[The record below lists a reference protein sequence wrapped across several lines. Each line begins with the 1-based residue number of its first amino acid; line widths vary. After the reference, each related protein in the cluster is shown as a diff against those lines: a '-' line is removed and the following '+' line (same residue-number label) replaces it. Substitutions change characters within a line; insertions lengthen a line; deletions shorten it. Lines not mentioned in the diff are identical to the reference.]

1 MLKPIRELCVTAP
14 ALAALALFCANPNK
28 LTQAQECVSAS
39 VHSSIVATLR
49 PPVEPA
55 PTPIETGDA
64 LVSQRRYEE
73 AIAAYSLSIEKTA
86 VVWDRMGM
94 AYQLMAD
101 TDEARRCYKQS
112 LKLEAKNPLAL
123 NNLGTIAASLQQY
136 DQAEHM
142 VRKALQIDPQFATA
156 YKNLGTILIAEHKL
170 KQGQEAYG
178 KAMALNPDVFFTAN
192 KPRIDNAAPAQDRG
206 AMNYSIA
213 AACARSGSVDCAL
226 RYLRASLNEG
236 YANASKVAADNQF
249 ASLAGVPEFQ
259 HLLAEQRSR

>member
-1 MLKPIRELCVTAP
+1 MLKPPGKLCVP
-14 ALAALALFCANPNK
+14 ALALASFLFFCANPGM
-28 LTQAQECVSAS
+28 TEAQECVSAS
-39 VHSSIVATLR
+39 VHSSIGATLR
-49 PPVEPA
+49 RPVQPA
-55 PTPIETGDA
+55 PTPIEAGDA

-73 AIAAYSLSIEKTA
+73 AVAAYSLSAEKTA
-86 VVWDRMGM
+86 VVWNRMGM
-94 AYQLMAD
+94 AYQLMSD

-112 LKLEAKNPLAL
+112 LKLNARNAMAL
-123 NNLGTIAASLQQY
+123 NNLGTIAASFQQY

-170 KQGQEAYG
+170 KAGQRAYE
-178 KAMALNPDVFFTAN
+178 KAMALNPDVFFMAN
-192 KPRIDNAAPAQDRG
+192 KPKIDNAAPARDRG

-226 RYLRASLNEG
+226 RYLRSSLNEG
-236 YANASKVAADNQF
+236 YASANKVAADNHF

-259 HLLAEQRSR
+259 HLLAEQRRR